1 MTETDNSSKIFKKL
15 ARKVQKFEKERLMKK
30 KDFSSMQKTMEEVFD
45 QPTLMTLY
53 NLLNKGII
61 DEIHGVFKSGKE
73 SRIYLGINDKGK
85 DLAIKIYLT
94 SSAEFRKG
102 MLKYVSGDQRFKN
115 VRRSKR
121 SLIYLWAQR
130 EYKNLQRAKNSGV
143 KVPEPYH
150 VEKNV
155 LVMEFIGEDGIP
167 APLLKEK
174 TPSNP
179 DKMYLTLLEYMKILY
194 QDAQLVHGDLSEYN
208 IMNFREDPIIF
219 DLSQAVPLEHP
230 NVELFLKRD
239 VNNINQF
246 FSKLGVK
253 VRDDEEM
260 ISLISQDQVKQ

>member
-1 MTETDNSSKIFKKL
+1 MTDTEYSSKSYKKL
-15 ARKVQKFEKERLMKK
+15 DRRMQKFEKERLMKK
-30 KDFSSMQKTMEEVFD
+30 KDFSAMHKTMEEVFD

-61 DEIHGVFKSGKE
+61 DEIYGVFKSGKE
-73 SRIYLGINDKGK
+73 SRIYLGIDDKRK

-102 MLKYVSGDQRFKN
+102 MLKYVSGDPRFKN

-130 EYKNLQRAKNSGV
+130 EYKNLQRAKNSGL

-179 DKMYLTLLEYMKILY
+179 DKMYETLLEYMKILY
-194 QDAQLVHGDLSEYN
+194 QNAKLVHGDLSEYN
-208 IMNFREDPIIF
+208 IMNFNEDPIIF

-230 NVELFLKRD
+230 NVEFFLLRD

-246 FSKLGVK
+246 FQNLDVK
-253 VRDDEEM
+253 IRDVED
-260 ISLISQDQVKQ
+260 IVKSIRQNKVGK